1 MSTSND
7 NDTSKKF
14 TLKPSEGKTV
24 RFTGKEIAS
33 VSDRCVAGQEQSR
46 WTDLAIYKTAAGSYV
61 LWIAYYTRWQGE
73 FDCCTT
79 ELCRKASEVV
89 GQLQYENATANH
101 FGELSWL
108 DTKLIREAAE
118 ADPAFE
124 AFATE
129 EVE

>member
-1 MSTSND
+1 MSND

-73 FDCCTT
+73 WNWSTA
-79 ELCRKASEVV
+79 EVIPKANAVV
-89 GQLQYENATANH
+89 GQLAYEND

-108 DTKLIREAAE
+108 DMELIRKAAE

-129 EVE
+129 EVK